1 MPPKITKN
9 SKTGRARSKPAES
22 SRKPRKNQLFEEH
35 QRSQSIL
42 FSEDVATWT
51 WDIAED
57 RVIADEN
64 LARLFGVAPTAAAGG
79 PLSEYVRAIHPQDR
93 PRVDA
98 AIAAAMEGPKD
109 SYSVDYRIVR
119 KDGSISWVAARGRVE
134 RDPQGKPRY
143 FPGIVLDITERKL
156 SEEKADELRFRLEQQ
171 YRLFDITLSSISD
184 FAYIFD
190 RKFRFVYVNQALLD
204 LWGLRL
210 EEAVGKDFHDLKY
223 PYELAERLHRQIQ
236 QVFDTKEGLRDET
249 PYTSPTGAGGY
260 YEYIFRPVFDR
271 DGNVEVVAGSTRDIT
286 SRKQVEEALKQ
297 SQERLRLATE
307 TLENQVAE
315 RTAELEKRNQQVL
328 KQSEQLRRLSVSLMQ
343 TQDQERRH
351 IARELHDSA
360 GQVIAALS
368 INLDTIVQELA
379 ASEPAVRKLAEQTRT
394 YADELSREIRTT
406 SYLLH
411 PPMLDEIGLRPALIW
426 YGEGLKARA
435 DIDVTVDIS
444 SEFQRLPRDL
454 EITIFRV
461 VQECLTNIHRHSGSK
476 SAQIKVARE
485 EGAVVVEIRDAG
497 CGIAADKLAR
507 IREQDTGLGLRGIR
521 ERIRQSGGQ
530 LVIES
535 QPGAGTTIRVTL
547 PFAEAGTR
555 TSLSA

>member
-1 MPPKITKN
+1 MPPKIKTN
-9 SKTGRARSKPAES
+9 SKSRPRAKTVETLRKPAA
-22 SRKPRKNQLFEEH
+22 NQLFEEH
-35 QRSQSIL
+35 QRWRSIL
-42 FSEDVATWT
+42 LSEDVATWT
-51 WDIAED
+51 WDVAED
-57 RVIADEN
+57 RVVADEN
-64 LARLFGVAPTAAAGG
+64 LARLFGVSATSAAGG
-79 PLSEYVRAIHPQDR
+79 PIREYVQAIHPQDR

-98 AIAAAMEGPKD
+98 AIAAALEGPKD
-109 SYSVDYRIVR
+109 SYDVDYRIVR
-119 KDGSISWVAARGRVE
+119 NDGSISWVAARGRVE
-134 RDPQGKPRY
+134 RDRQGKPKY
-143 FPGIVLDITERKL
+143 FPGIVLDITDRKI
-156 SEEKADELRFRLEQQ
+156 SEQKAEELRFRLEQQ

-271 DGNVEVVAGSTRDIT
+271 EGNVEVVAGSTRDIT

-297 SQERLRLATE
+297 SQERLRTATE
-307 TLENQVAE
+307 TLEAQVAE

-328 KQSEQLRRLSVSLMQ
+328 NQAEQLRRLSVSLMK

-368 INLDTIVQELA
+368 INLDTIVRDLGKNQ
-379 ASEPAVRKLAEQTRT
+379 PAITKLAEQTRA
-394 YADELSREIRTT
+394 YAEELSREIRTT

-435 DIDVTVDIS
+435 DIDVTVNIS
-444 SEFQRLPRDL
+444 NDFQRLPRDL

-476 SAQIKVARE
+476 SAEIKVARE
-485 EGAVVVEIRDAG
+485 EAAVVVEIRDAG
-497 CGIAADKLAR
+497 CGIAAEKLAR

-521 ERIRQSGGQ
+521 ERVHQSGGQ

-535 QPGAGTTIRVTL
+535 QLGSGTTIRATL
-547 PFAEAGTR
+547 PFAEAGAR

>member
-1 MPPKITKN
+1 METL
-9 SKTGRARSKPAES
+9 RKPAA
-22 SRKPRKNQLFEEH
+22 NQLFEEH
-35 QRSQSIL
+35 QRWRSIL
-42 FSEDVATWT
+42 LSEDVATWT
-51 WDIAED
+51 WDVPED
-57 RVIADEN
+57 RVVADEN
-64 LARLFGVAPTAAAGG
+64 LARLFGVSATSAAGG
-79 PLSEYVRAIHPQDR
+79 PIREYVQAIHPQDR

-98 AIAAAMEGPKD
+98 AIAAALEGPKD
-109 SYSVDYRIVR
+109 SYDVDYRIVR
-119 KDGSISWVAARGRVE
+119 NDGSISWVAARGRVE
-134 RDPQGKPRY
+134 RDRQGKPKY
-143 FPGIVLDITERKL
+143 FPGIVLDITDRKI
-156 SEEKADELRFRLEQQ
+156 SEQKAEELRFRLEQQ

-271 DGNVEVVAGSTRDIT
+271 EGNVEVVAGSTRDIT

-297 SQERLRLATE
+297 SQERLRTATE
-307 TLENQVAE
+307 TLEAQVAE

-328 KQSEQLRRLSVSLMQ
+328 NQAEQLRRLSVSLMK

-368 INLDTIVQELA
+368 INLDTIVRDLGKNQ
-379 ASEPAVRKLAEQTRT
+379 PAITKLAEQTRA
-394 YADELSREIRTT
+394 YAEELSREIRTT

-435 DIDVTVDIS
+435 DIDVTVNIS
-444 SEFQRLPRDL
+444 NDFQRLPRDL

-476 SAQIKVARE
+476 SAEIKVARE
-485 EGAVVVEIRDAG
+485 EAAVVVEIRDAG
-497 CGIAADKLAR
+497 CGIAAEKLAR

-521 ERIRQSGGQ
+521 ERVHQSGGQ

-535 QPGAGTTIRVTL
+535 QLGSGTTIRATL
-547 PFAEAGTR
+547 PFAEAGAR